1 MKGLFDSESG
11 KILARYSDEPMFPID
26 PVAGPGQILLD
37 IPSDIIGQAVI
48 GINSDNSFIV
58 SESVIAD
65 QWRSVKINRNSEL
78 VASDWSCS
86 VTDYIVP
93 NKSDWIVYRQA
104 LRDITVQTN
113 PFTIVWPDIP
123 SLSNSKVVPVAPVA
137 PLVPL
142 VPVAPLVPLEP
153 VSPIEPVAPVVPV
166 EPVEPVAP
174 VAPIEPVEPVEPVAP
189 VAPVEPVAPV
199 TPVEPVAPVAPVE
212 PVAPIAPLE
221 PVAPIEPAVPLENSK

>member
-11 KILARYSDEPMFPID
+11 NILARYSDEPMFPID

-65 QWRSVKINRNSEL
+65 QWRSVKIHRNSEL

-86 VTDYIVP
+86 VTDYRVP
-93 NKSDWIVYRQA
+93 KKSDWIVYRQA

-137 PLVPL
+137 PVAPLVPL
-142 VPVAPLVPLEP
+142 EPVAPVAPLVPLEP
-153 VSPIEPVAPVVPV
+153 VAPVESVT
-166 EPVEPVAP
+166 PVEPVAP
-174 VAPIEPVEPVEPVAP
+174 VSPVEPVEPVEPVAP

-199 TPVEPVAPVAPVE
+199 SPVEPVAPVNPVVSAE
-212 PVAPIAPLE
+212 
-221 PVAPIEPAVPLENSK
+221 

>member
-1 MKGLFDSESG
+1 MRLKNAFLFSLKCIAMKGLFDSESG

-65 QWRSVKINRNSEL
+65 QWRSVKIHRNSEL

-123 SLSNSKVVPVAPVA
+123 SLSNSKVIPVAPVEPVSSIEPVAPVA

-142 VPVAPLVPLEP
+142 
-153 VSPIEPVAPVVPV
+153 
-166 EPVEPVAP
+166 EPVES
-174 VAPIEPVEPVEPVAP
+174 VAPIAPIAPVEPVAP
-189 VAPVEPVAPV
+189 VAPVELINPV
-199 TPVEPVAPVAPVE
+199 
-212 PVAPIAPLE
+212 APLE
-221 PVAPIEPAVPLENSK
+221 PVNPVVSAE

>member
-11 KILARYSDEPMFPID
+11 NILARYSDEPMFPID

-58 SESVIAD
+58 SESLIAD
-65 QWRSVKINRNSEL
+65 QWRSVKIHRNSEL

-123 SLSNSKVVPVAPVA
+123 SLSNSKVIPVAPVEPVSSIEPVAPVA

-142 VPVAPLVPLEP
+142 
-153 VSPIEPVAPVVPV
+153 
-166 EPVEPVAP
+166 EPVES
-174 VAPIEPVEPVEPVAP
+174 VAPIAPIAPVEPVAP
-189 VAPVEPVAPV
+189 VAPVELINPV
-199 TPVEPVAPVAPVE
+199 
-212 PVAPIAPLE
+212 APLE
-221 PVAPIEPAVPLENSK
+221 PVNPVVSAE